1 MFLIDL
7 LKGKG
12 RPQKDGAKKAVLK
25 AVPFLIPVIAA
36 AAWAMS
42 YQQDGAVIVAQKA
55 EIQNNQAVID
65 RSGPAIENFRKT
77 NMQINR
83 MKTCLDTVFEGLA
96 YRIQVSDLLLEMTEA
111 LPDSIFFTEISMDR
125 TETTRKSSQ
134 VKNKNDKPRR
144 VIQRKLKLTVC
155 AFDTI
160 DSDRLVSEYVS
171 HLKNSDVLAE
181 LFVDVKPAA
190 RRQGVID
197 EKPATYYEIECVLR
211 EQG

>member
-1 MFLIDL
+1 MFSIDL

-12 RPQKDGAKKAVLK
+12 RPQKDGGKKAVLK
-25 AVPFLIPVIAA
+25 AIPFLIPVIAA

-42 YQQDGAVIVAQKA
+42 YQQDGAVIRIQKA
-55 EIQNNQAVID
+55 AIQNNQAVID
-65 RSGPAIENFRKT
+65 QSGPAVETFRKT

-83 MKTCLDTVFEGLA
+83 MKASLDTIFEGLA
-96 YRIQVSDLLLEMTEA
+96 YRIQVTDVLLEMTKA
-111 LPDSIFFTEISMDR
+111 LPDNIFFTEISLDR

-134 VKNKNDKPRR
+134 AKNKDDKPRR
-144 VIQRKLKLTVC
+144 VIQRKLKLIVCGLDTV
-155 AFDTI
+155 

-171 HLKNSDVLAE
+171 HLKNSDMLSE

-190 RRQGVID
+190 RHQGVID